1 MAPNCPFPPETS
13 LRLAETGSLV
23 SQRVLRGHYYSQQG
37 YPQPP
42 SAVGKAI
49 CGLPPAVGRAIC
61 GSLLCGRQGY
71 LRRFFLAADKHPLPS
86 NGKRAGSGK
95 GSGPL
100 GLRGMGGA

>member
-42 SAVGKAI
+42 SAVG
-49 CGLPPAVGRAIC
+49 RAIC

-86 NGKRAGSGK
+86 NAKRAGSVEGA
-95 GSGPL
+95 GPL